1 MNITGQELREKFLK
15 YFEKNGHAIISSASL
30 IPENDPTVLFTTA
43 GMHPLVPY
51 LMGEKHPGGSRL
63 ADAQKCWR
71 TGDIEEVGDTTHHTF
86 FEMLGNWSL
95 GDYDKIQAIDFAWEF
110 LTKELN
116 IDPKFLAF
124 TIFEGDQNV
133 NKDTVALEKWLS
145 LGVDEKRIKAL
156 GVEDNWWGPAGTSGP
171 CGPDT
176 EIFYWTGDKNSVP
189 EQYNPEDKNW
199 VEIWNNVFMEY
210 NKTLDGQFL
219 ALAQKNID
227 TGMGLERTLA
237 VLNNLADNYL
247 TDLFYPIIQKI
258 EELSGQKYESDLKS
272 FRVIA
277 DHLRSA
283 TFLLGDQRGVS
294 PSNTGQGYVL
304 RRVIRRA
311 IRFAKNLNIQA
322 GFTTILAK
330 IVIEN
335 FKNAYPEL
343 EKNKNFIFTELQKE
357 EDKFS
362 KTLDRGLKIL
372 QTELRA
378 HDKIPGQKVNIVDAS
393 DGFVPH
399 NLTGEFLFKIYQEQG
414 FPFEESIE
422 EIRKMRNNLHE
433 IEISD
438 LKKDFDKL
446 MLKHQ
451 ELSRTASAGMFKGG
465 LADDSEMSTKYHTA
479 THLLHQALRTVLG
492 DHVEQRG
499 SNINAERMR
508 FDFVHP
514 DKMTPE
520 QISKVEDLV
529 NQQIQAKLN
538 MSWQE
543 MTVEEAKNKG
553 AIGLFGHKYG
563 EKVKVY
569 TAGDNDSFFSREICG
584 GPHVENTGQLGHF
597 KIQKEESSSA
607 GIRRIKAIL
616 E

>member
-15 YFEKNGHAIISSASL
+15 YFEKNGHTIISSASL

-124 TIFEGDQNV
+124 TIFEGDKNV
-133 NKDTVALEKWLS
+133 NKDTIALEKWLS

-189 EQYNPEDKNW
+189 EQYNPKDKNW

-247 TDLFYPIIQKI
+247 TDLFYPLIQKI
-258 EELSGQKYESDLKS
+258 EELSGQKYDSDLKS

-283 TFLLGDQRGVS
+283 TFLLGDPRGVS

-343 EKNKNFIFTELQKE
+343 EKNKGFIFTELQKE
-357 EDKFS
+357 EEKFTQ
-362 KTLDRGLKIL
+362 TLQNGLKQFEKL
-372 QTELRA
+372 FAASNLNAQTA
-378 HDKIPGQKVNIVDAS
+378 FD
-393 DGFVPH
+393 
-399 NLTGEFLFKIYQEQG
+399 LFATYG
-414 FPFEESIE
+414 FPIELTLELAQEKGLHLSEEE
-422 EIRKMRNNLHE
+422 YKAA
-433 IEISD
+433 
-438 LKKDFDKL
+438 F
-446 MLKHQ
+446 LKHQ

-514 DKMTPE
+514 DKMSAD

-543 MTVEEAKNKG
+543 MSVEDAKNKG

-569 TAGDNDSFFSREICG
+569 TAGNNDSFFSREICG

>member
-1 MNITGQELREKFLK
+1 MNINGQELREKFLK
-15 YFEKNGHAIISSASL
+15 YFENNGHTIISSASL

-51 LMGEKHPGGSRL
+51 LMGEKHPGGTRL
-63 ADAQKCWR
+63 ADVQKCWR

-95 GDYDKIQAIDFAWEF
+95 GDYDKAGAIDFAWEF
-110 LTKELN
+110 LTKTLE

-124 TIFEGDQNV
+124 TIFEGNENV
-133 NKDTVALEKWLS
+133 AKDTVALQKWLEH
-145 LGVDEKRIKAL
+145 GVDEKRIKAL
-156 GVEDNWWGPAGTSGP
+156 GIDDNWWGPAGTSGP

-176 EIFYWTGDKNSVP
+176 EIFYWTGEKNDVP
-189 EQYNPEDKNW
+189 AEYNPTDKRW

-210 NKTLDGQFL
+210 NKTIDGQFL
-219 ALAQKNID
+219 PLAQKNID

-237 VLNNLADNYL
+237 VLNNLDDNYL
-247 TDLFYPIIQKI
+247 TDLFLPIIQKI
-258 EELSGQKYESDLKS
+258 EELSGKKYTEDTKS

-283 TFLLGDQRGVS
+283 TFLLGDPKGVA

-322 GFTTILAK
+322 GFTTILAEV
-330 IVIEN
+330 VIDN
-335 FKNAYPEL
+335 FKIAYPEL

-357 EDKFS
+357 EERFN
-362 KTLDRGLKIL
+362 KTLQNGLKQFEKL
-372 QTELRA
+372 FSANNLNAQTAFELFA
-378 HDKIPGQKVNIVDAS
+378 
-393 DGFVPH
+393 
-399 NLTGEFLFKIYQEQG
+399 TYG
-414 FPFEESIE
+414 FPIELTLELAQEKGLHLSESE
-422 EIRKMRNNLHE
+422 YKEA
-433 IEISD
+433 
-438 LKKDFDKL
+438 FF
-446 MLKHQ
+446 KHQ

-465 LADDSEMSTKYHTA
+465 LADSSEMSRKYHTA

-492 DHVEQRG
+492 NHVEQRG

-514 DKMTPE
+514 DKMTLE
-520 QISKVEDLV
+520 EISKVEDLV
-529 NQQIQAKLN
+529 NQQIAAKLP
-538 MSWQE
+538 MTWQE

-569 TAGDNDSFFSREICG
+569 TVGYDDKFFSREICG
-584 GPHVENTGQLGHF
+584 GPHVENTSELGHF

>member
-1 MNITGQELREKFLK
+1 MNINGQDLREKFLK
-15 YFEKNGHAIISSASL
+15 YFEAKGHSIISSASL

-63 ADAQKCWR
+63 TDAQKCWR

-110 LTKELN
+110 LTKELS

-124 TIFEGDQNV
+124 TIFEGDKNV
-133 NKDTVALEKWLS
+133 HKDTAALEKWLS

-156 GVEDNWWGPAGTSGP
+156 GVEDNWWGPAGFSGP

-176 EIFYWTGDKNSVP
+176 EIFYWTGDKNNIP
-189 EQYNPEDKNW
+189 EEYNPEDKNW

-210 NKTLDGQFL
+210 NKTTDGQFV
-219 ALAQKNID
+219 ALTQKNID

-247 TDLFYPIIQKI
+247 TDLFYPLIQKI
-258 EELSGQKYESDLKS
+258 EDLSGQKYENDLKS

-277 DHLRSA
+277 DHMRSA
-283 TFLLGDQRGVS
+283 TFLLGDPRGVA

-330 IVIEN
+330 VVINN

-343 EKNKNFIFTELQKE
+343 EKNKDFIFSELQKE
-357 EDKFS
+357 EEKFTQ
-362 KTLDRGLKIL
+362 TLQNGLKQFEKL
-372 QTELRA
+372 FQANNLNAQTA
-378 HDKIPGQKVNIVDAS
+378 FD
-393 DGFVPH
+393 
-399 NLTGEFLFKIYQEQG
+399 LFATYG
-414 FPFEESIE
+414 FPIELTLELAQEKGLHLSEE
-422 EIRKMRNNLHE
+422 
-433 IEISD
+433 D
-438 LKKDFDKL
+438 YKDAF
-446 MLKHQ
+446 LKHQ

-514 DKMTPE
+514 DKMTSE
-520 QISKVEDLV
+520 QISQVEALV

-569 TAGDNDSFFSREICG
+569 TVGQDDNFFSREICG

>member
-1 MNITGQELREKFLK
+1 MNITGQKLREKFLT
-15 YFEKNGHAIISSASL
+15 YFQKNNHAIISSASL

-51 LMGEKHPGGSRL
+51 LMGEKHPSGTRL
-63 ADAQKCWR
+63 VDVQKCWR

-110 LTKELN
+110 LTKELV
-116 IDPKFLAF
+116 IEDKYLAVSVF
-124 TIFEGDQNV
+124 AGNENV
-133 NKDTVALEKWLS
+133 GEDKIAYDKWLS
-145 LGVDEKRIKAL
+145 LGVKAPRIAKL
-156 GVEDNWWGPAGTSGP
+156 GVDDNWWGPAGTSGP

-176 EIFYWTGDKNSVP
+176 EIFYWVGDKDAVP
-189 EQYNPEDKNW
+189 EDFDPTDKNW

-210 NKTLDGQFL
+210 NKTIDGQFL
-219 ALAQKNID
+219 PLAQKNID

-237 VLNNLADNYL
+237 VLNGLADNYL
-247 TDLFYPIIQKI
+247 TDLFYPLIQKI
-258 EELSGQKYESDLKS
+258 EDLSAKKYTEDTKS

-277 DHLRSA
+277 DHMRSA
-283 TFLLGDQRGVS
+283 TFLLGDPKGVS

-322 GFTTILAK
+322 GFTTILVQV
-330 IVIEN
+330 VIDN
-335 FKNAYPEL
+335 FKNTYPEL
-343 EKNKNFIFTELQKE
+343 EKNKSFIFTELQKE
-357 EDKFS
+357 EEKFNQTLQNGLKQFEKLFQANNLNAQTAFELFATYGFPIELTLELAQEKGLKFS
-362 KTLDRGLKIL
+362 EAEYK
-372 QTELRA
+372 EA
-378 HDKIPGQKVNIVDAS
+378 
-393 DGFVPH
+393 F
-399 NLTGEFLFKIYQEQG
+399 
-414 FPFEESIE
+414 
-422 EIRKMRNNLHE
+422 
-433 IEISD
+433 
-438 LKKDFDKL
+438 
-446 MLKHQ
+446 LKHQ

-465 LADDSEMSTKYHTA
+465 LADDSDMSRKYHTA

-520 QISKVEDLV
+520 QISQVEDLV
-529 NQQIQAKLN
+529 NQQINAKLP

-569 TAGDNDSFFSREICG
+569 TVGSDANFFSREICG
-584 GPHVENTGQLGHF
+584 GPHVENTSELGHF
-597 KIQKEESSSA
+597 KILKEESSSA

>member
-1 MNITGQELREKFLK
+1 MKITGQELREKFLA
-15 YFEKNGHAIISSASL
+15 YFQKNNHAIISSASL

-51 LMGEKHPGGSRL
+51 LMGEKHPGGTRL
-63 ADAQKCWR
+63 ANVQKCWR

-95 GDYDKIQAIDFAWEF
+95 GDYDKTEAIDFAWEF
-110 LTKELN
+110 LTK
-116 IDPKFLAF
+116 ILAIE
-124 TIFEGDQNV
+124 TKYLAVSIFQGDANV
-133 NKDTVALEKWLS
+133 TEDKVAYEKWLS
-145 LGVDEKRIKAL
+145 LGLDAQRIAKL
-156 GVEDNWWGPAGTSGP
+156 GINDNWWGPAGSSGP

-176 EIFYWTGDKNSVP
+176 EIFYWVGDKKAVP
-189 EQYNPEDKNW
+189 ENFDPTDKNW

-210 NKTLDGQFL
+210 NKTLAGQFL

-237 VLNNLADNYL
+237 VLNSLADNYL
-247 TDLFYPIIQKI
+247 TDLFYPLIQKI
-258 EELSGQKYESDLKS
+258 EDLSAQKYASDLKS

-283 TFLLGDQRGVS
+283 TFLLGDPKGVA
-294 PSNTGQGYVL
+294 PANTGQGYVL

-322 GFTTILAK
+322 GFTTILAQV
-330 IVIEN
+330 VIDN
-335 FKNAYPEL
+335 FQVTYPEL
-343 EKNKNFIFTELQKE
+343 EKNKNFIFTELKKE
-357 EDKFS
+357 EEKFS
-362 KTLDRGLKIL
+362 QTLENGLKQFEKL
-372 QTELRA
+372 FAANNLNAQTAFELFA
-378 HDKIPGQKVNIVDAS
+378 
-393 DGFVPH
+393 
-399 NLTGEFLFKIYQEQG
+399 TYG
-414 FPFEESIE
+414 FPIELTLELAQEKDLQLSEEEYKAS
-422 EIRKMRNNLHE
+422 
-433 IEISD
+433 
-438 LKKDFDKL
+438 F
-446 MLKHQ
+446 LKHQ

-465 LADDSEMSTKYHTA
+465 LADDSQMSRKYHTA
-479 THLLHQALRTVLG
+479 THLLHQALRTILG

-514 DKMTPE
+514 DKMTSE
-520 QISKVEDLV
+520 QIKQVEDLV
-529 NQQIQAKLN
+529 NQQIQAKLA
-538 MSWQE
+538 MTWQE

-569 TAGDNDSFFSREICG
+569 TVGNDANFFSREICG
-584 GPHVENTGQLGHF
+584 GPHVENTSELGHF
-597 KIQKEESSSA
+597 KILKEESSSA

-616 E
+616 S

>member
-1 MNITGQELREKFLK
+1 MKITGQELREKFLK
-15 YFEKNGHAIISSASL
+15 YFENNGHAIISSASL

-51 LMGEKHPGGSRL
+51 LLGEKHPSGTRL
-63 ADAQKCWR
+63 ANAQKCWR

-95 GDYDKIQAIDFAWEF
+95 GDYDKIQAIDFAWAF

-124 TIFEGDQNV
+124 TIFEGDKNV
-133 NKDTVALEKWLS
+133 AKDKVAYEKWLS

-156 GVEDNWWGPAGTSGP
+156 GASDNWWGPAGTSGP

-176 EIFYWTGDKNSVP
+176 EIFYWTGDENSVP
-189 EQYNPEDKNW
+189 EEYNPADKNW

-210 NKTLDGQFL
+210 NKTLDAQFL
-219 ALAQKNID
+219 PLAQKNID

-237 VLNNLADNYL
+237 VLNGLADNYL
-247 TDLFYPIIQKI
+247 TDLFYPLIQKI
-258 EELSGQKYESDLKS
+258 EDLSGQKYDSDLKS

-277 DHLRSA
+277 DHMRSA
-283 TFLLGDQRGVS
+283 TFLLGDPKGVS

-322 GFTTILAK
+322 GFTTILAQV
-330 IVIEN
+330 VIDI
-335 FKNAYPEL
+335 FKATYPEL
-343 EKNKNFIFTELQKE
+343 EKNQTFIFTELQKE
-357 EDKFS
+357 EEKFNQ
-362 KTLDRGLKIL
+362 TLQNGLKQFEKL
-372 QTELRA
+372 FSTNNLNAQTAFELFA
-378 HDKIPGQKVNIVDAS
+378 
-393 DGFVPH
+393 
-399 NLTGEFLFKIYQEQG
+399 TYG
-414 FPFEESIE
+414 FPIELTLELAQEKGLHLSEEE
-422 EIRKMRNNLHE
+422 YKEA
-433 IEISD
+433 
-438 LKKDFDKL
+438 F
-446 MLKHQ
+446 LKHQ

-465 LADDSEMSTKYHTA
+465 LADDSAMSRKYHTA
-479 THLLHQALRTVLG
+479 THLLHQALRTILG

-520 QISKVEDLV
+520 QIKQVEDLV
-529 NQQIQAKLN
+529 NQQITAQLP
-538 MSWQE
+538 MTWQE

-569 TAGDNDSFFSREICG
+569 TVGNDDQFFSREICG
-584 GPHVENTGQLGHF
+584 GPHVENTSELGHF

>member
-1 MNITGQELREKFLK
+1 MKITGQELREKFLA
-15 YFEKNGHAIISSASL
+15 YFQKNNHAIISSASL

-51 LMGEKHPGGSRL
+51 LMGEKHPGGTRL
-63 ADAQKCWR
+63 ANVQKCWR

-95 GDYDKIQAIDFAWEF
+95 GDYDKTEAIDFAWEF
-110 LTKELN
+110 LTK
-116 IDPKFLAF
+116 ILAIE
-124 TIFEGDQNV
+124 TKYLAVSIFQGDANV
-133 NKDTVALEKWLS
+133 TEDKVAYEKWLS
-145 LGVDEKRIKAL
+145 LGLDAQRIAKL
-156 GVEDNWWGPAGTSGP
+156 GINDNWWGPAGSSGP

-176 EIFYWTGDKNSVP
+176 EIFYWVGDKKAVP
-189 EQYNPEDKNW
+189 ENFDPTDKNW

-210 NKTLDGQFL
+210 NKTLAGQFL

-237 VLNNLADNYL
+237 VLNSLADNYL
-247 TDLFYPIIQKI
+247 TDLFYPLIQKI
-258 EELSGQKYESDLKS
+258 EDLSAQKYASDLKS

-283 TFLLGDQRGVS
+283 TFLLGDPKGVA
-294 PSNTGQGYVL
+294 PANTGQGYVL

-322 GFTTILAK
+322 GFTTILAQV
-330 IVIEN
+330 VIDN
-335 FKNAYPEL
+335 FQVTYPEL
-343 EKNKNFIFTELQKE
+343 EKNKNFIFTELKKE
-357 EDKFS
+357 EEKFS
-362 KTLDRGLKIL
+362 QTLENGLKQFEKL
-372 QTELRA
+372 FAANNLNAQTAFELFA
-378 HDKIPGQKVNIVDAS
+378 
-393 DGFVPH
+393 
-399 NLTGEFLFKIYQEQG
+399 TYG
-414 FPFEESIE
+414 FPIELTLELAQEKDLQLSEEEYKAS
-422 EIRKMRNNLHE
+422 
-433 IEISD
+433 
-438 LKKDFDKL
+438 F
-446 MLKHQ
+446 LKHQ

-465 LADDSEMSTKYHTA
+465 LADDSAMSRKYHTA
-479 THLLHQALRTVLG
+479 THLLHQALRTILG

-514 DKMTPE
+514 DKMTSE
-520 QISKVEDLV
+520 QIKQVEDLV
-529 NQQIQAKLN
+529 NQQIQAKLA
-538 MSWQE
+538 MTWQE

-569 TAGDNDSFFSREICG
+569 TVGNDANFFSREICG
-584 GPHVENTGQLGHF
+584 GPHVENTSELGHF
-597 KIQKEESSSA
+597 KILKEESSSA

-616 E
+616 S

>member
-1 MNITGQELREKFLK
+1 MNINGQDLREKFLK
-15 YFEKNGHAIISSASL
+15 YFEAKGHSIISSASL

-63 ADAQKCWR
+63 TDAQKCWR

-110 LTKELN
+110 LTKVLN

-156 GVEDNWWGPAGTSGP
+156 GVEDNWWGPAGLSGP

-176 EIFYWTGDKNSVP
+176 EIFYWTGDKNNIP
-189 EQYNPEDKNW
+189 EEYNPKDKNW

-210 NKTLDGQFL
+210 NKTTDGQFV
-219 ALAQKNID
+219 ALTQKNID

-247 TDLFYPIIQKI
+247 TDLFYPLIQKI
-258 EELSGQKYESDLKS
+258 EDLSGQKYENDLKS

-277 DHLRSA
+277 DHMRSA
-283 TFLLGDQRGVS
+283 TFLLGDPRGVA

-343 EKNKNFIFTELQKE
+343 EKNKDFIFSELQKE
-357 EDKFS
+357 EEKFS
-362 KTLDRGLKIL
+362 KSLSKGLKIL
-372 QTELRA
+372 QTQLEVHA
-378 HDKIPGQKVNIVDAS
+378 VVPGQKVNAVDIS

-399 NLTGEFLFKIYQEQG
+399 YLSGKFLFDMYQDHG

-422 EIRKMRNNLHE
+422 EIKKIRPNLHT
-433 IEISD
+433 IQINS
-438 LKKDFDKL
+438 LKKEFDEL
-446 MLKHQ
+446 MQKHQ

-514 DKMTPE
+514 DKMTSE
-520 QISKVEDLV
+520 QISQVEALV

-569 TAGDNDSFFSREICG
+569 TVGQDDNFFSREICG